1 MNELIP
7 YIAAY
12 FEGSLTAEERTVF
25 EDRCESDPEFAKE
38 VAAYVVMRDSLK
50 QALTEQKRNEFAE
63 LYKEMKDSK
72 QASAERSR
80 PYYLLRNFVWYAA
93 AACIGL
99 IATWLLFFRSPEPE
113 DLAQEYTVA
122 NFSTLSTTMGGTS
135 ADKADMQQGIAAF
148 NAKQYEKARQIF
160 QKLSADPVTRPEA
173 VRNLGITYLV
183 TGDYRN
189 AILQFD
195 ALEKMD
201 LYINPALFY
210 KAVVL
215 MKRGQ
220 DGDRIAAKKY
230 LKQVVDR
237 DLPGSR
243 EAKIWLEKL

>member
-1 MNELIP
+1 MNDLMP
-7 YIAAY
+7 YIASY

-25 EDRCESDPEFAKE
+25 EERCVSDPEFAKQ

-50 QALTEQKRNEFAE
+50 QALAEQKRNEFAE
-63 LYKEMKDSK
+63 LYNEMKESK
-72 QASAERSR
+72 QANAERSR

-99 IATWLLFFRSPEPE
+99 IATWLIFFRSPEPE
-113 DLAQEYTVA
+113 DLAQEYAAA
-122 NFSTLSTTMGGTS
+122 NFSTLSTTMSGG
-135 ADKADMQQGIAAF
+135 AGEAAQLQQGVAFF

-160 QKLSADPVTRPEA
+160 QKLSADPATRPEA

-183 TGDYRN
+183 TGDYNN

-195 ALEKMD
+195 ALAKMD

-220 DGDRIAAKKY
+220 DGDRIAATKY
-230 LKQVVDR
+230 LKQVVER

-243 EAKIWLEKL
+243 EAIIWLE